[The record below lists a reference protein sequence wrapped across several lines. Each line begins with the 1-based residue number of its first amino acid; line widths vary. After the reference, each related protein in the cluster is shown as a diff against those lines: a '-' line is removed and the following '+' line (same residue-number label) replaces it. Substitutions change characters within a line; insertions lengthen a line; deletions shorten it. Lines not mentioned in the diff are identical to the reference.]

1 MVRLVQALSH
11 GEPWLE
17 AWVSNPEQI
26 MEPGDLQVAPVRT
39 VAYIDTGSTQTHI
52 HCGLLAG
59 IKNHPLGISPN
70 LVSTGNGLR
79 QSMRHRV
86 GLRLVADEG
95 EIFLPQIEVIDF
107 DVTHM
112 HEVRQHI
119 QVLIGLDIL
128 KHCRFYC
135 DFMRTKRF
143 TLRFGD
149 DGPMKVL
156 AGSIL
161 PH

>member
-1 MVRLVQALSH
+1 MTRLVQALSQ

-17 AWVSNPEQI
+17 AWVSNPEQSV
-26 MEPGDLQVAPVRT
+26 EPGDLQGGTLRT

-59 IKNHPLGISPN
+59 IKNHPLGSSPN
-70 LVSTGNGLR
+70 PVSTGNGMR

-86 GLRLVADEG
+86 GLRLVANEG
-95 EIFLPQIEVIDF
+95 EIFLPQIEVIDY
-107 DVTHM
+107 DVTSM
-112 HEVRQHI
+112 HEARKNI

-128 KHCRFYC
+128 SRCRFYC
-135 DFMRTKRF
+135 DFTRTKRF
-143 TLRFGD
+143 IMRFGD
-149 DGPMKVL
+149 DAATNVL
-156 AGSIL
+156 ASSVM